1 MRNTVGIR
9 RKSSMGVFEE
19 GVVLVCGDVIK
30 AALEALLA
38 ARRIPV
44 RDNSPYAVVEY
55 GFTLPE
61 GKTSIVFEWNRIDR
75 LIGLFGE
82 TAGDTAV
89 PPCPVSPASA
99 AAPVTPAAAAAPTAP
114 VSSLS
119 PIEPAQRSVI
129 GRAAN
134 DTLEILAYGRI
145 CFFEARGNITFCV
158 TPEGEYRVKEKL
170 YELEAI
176 LPEDRFIR
184 VSRSYIANIQNVSQI
199 VPWFGRRLVLRFN
212 HTKAEVEVS
221 KNYASSFK
229 DFLGI

>member
-1 MRNTVGIR
+1 
-9 RKSSMGVFEE
+9 MGVFEE
-19 GVVLVCGDVIK
+19 GVVLVCGDGSK
-30 AALEALLA
+30 AALEALLI

-44 RDNSPYAVVEY
+44 RDHSSYAVVEY
-55 GFTLPE
+55 GNTLPE
-61 GKTSIVFEWNRIDR
+61 GKTCVVFEWNQIDK

-82 TAGDTAV
+82 PGEN
-89 PPCPVSPASA
+89 
-99 AAPVTPAAAAAPTAP
+99 PAAATEP
-114 VSSLS
+114 S
-119 PIEPAQRSVI
+119 PRSIV
-129 GRAAN
+129 GRKAN

-145 CFFEARGNITFCV
+145 CFFEARGNLTFCV

-170 YELEAI
+170 YELETL
-176 LPEDRFIR
+176 LPGDRFIR

>member
-1 MRNTVGIR
+1 VGIR

-19 GVVLVCGDVIK
+19 GVVLVCGDGIK
-30 AALEALLA
+30 AALEALLT
-38 ARRIPV
+38 ARRIPM

-61 GKTSIVFEWNRIDR
+61 GKTSIVFEWNRIDK

-82 TAGDTAV
+82 PAGNTD
-89 PPCPVSPASA
+89 P
-99 AAPVTPAAAAAPTAP
+99 AAPVTTAAAAASTAP

-119 PIEPAQRSVI
+119 PIESAQRSVI

-170 YELEAI
+170 YELETI

-221 KNYASSFK
+221 KNYTSSFK

>member
-1 MRNTVGIR
+1 
-9 RKSSMGVFEE
+9 MGVFEE
-19 GVVLVCGDVIK
+19 GVVLVCGDGSK
-30 AALEALLA
+30 AALEALLT

-44 RDNSPYAVVEY
+44 RNDSSYAVVEY
-55 GFTLPE
+55 GLPLPE
-61 GKTSIVFEWNRIDR
+61 GKTCIVFEWNRIDK

-82 TAGDTAV
+82 PGENLAAAAFSPD
-89 PPCPVSPASA
+89 PVTPANA
-99 AAPVTPAAAAAPTAP
+99 AAPVPGAP
-114 VSSLS
+114 VSSATEPS
-119 PIEPAQRSVI
+119 PRSIV
-129 GRAAN
+129 GRKAN

-145 CFFEARGNITFCV
+145 CFFEARGNLTFCV

-170 YELEAI
+170 YELETL
-176 LPEDRFIR
+176 LPGDRFIR